1 MLGAGTEVSDFV
13 TTAVELGPTA
23 DLSQKY
29 LQVIALVLG
38 GVIIAVL
45 GALDDTRGLRART
58 KLLKRR
64 FMDVAF

>member
-1 MLGAGTEVSDFV
+1 V

-58 KLLKRR
+58 KLLNRR

>member
-1 MLGAGTEVSDFV
+1 V

-23 DLSQKY
+23 DLSQKH

-58 KLLKRR
+58 RLLERR
-64 FMDVAF
+64 EISSKIAREIFKI